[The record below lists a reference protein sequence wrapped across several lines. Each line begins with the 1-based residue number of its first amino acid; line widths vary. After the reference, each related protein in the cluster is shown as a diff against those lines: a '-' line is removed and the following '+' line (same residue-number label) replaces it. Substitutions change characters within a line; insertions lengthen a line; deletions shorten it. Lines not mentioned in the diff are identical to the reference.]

1 MPRALAID
9 DDPIISK
16 MITAALTRQGYEVV
30 TASDGL
36 KGLALVKAE
45 HPDIIITDVMMP
57 GIDGYEVTRRLRR
70 DPNFAHTPI
79 LILTSQS
86 DLEEKLRAFEVGA
99 DDHMSKPFEPAELA
113 ARLTVLL
120 RRAESVKAA
129 QSASPVS
136 MDKARLIAVHS
147 LRGGVGCSS
156 LAVNLAVGL
165 AQLWEA
171 PTLLMDLVFMAG
183 QAALML
189 NTPLKRTWADL
200 TRFDVADVDIEVLKS
215 IIGQHPSKLD
225 VIAAPTSPTET
236 EELKANML
244 NVAFNALRP
253 RYEYIVADL
262 AHDFND
268 ITITALD
275 AADLILLPLAPEMSS
290 ARAAAVAL
298 ETYTKLGYSSD
309 KVRLVLNWTF
319 EHKGLARKSIE
330 TALHF
335 PISLVLPFAPD
346 RFVSAINHGRPLLFD
361 DPADPVAALIEDF
374 AFRLSKNQ
382 HQTIP
387 PAVPSAAWQRVA
399 KRVSPQLAGARR

>member
-1 MPRALAID
+1 M
-9 DDPIISK
+9 
-16 MITAALTRQGYEVV
+16 V

-200 TRFDVADVDIEVLKS
+200 TRFDVADVDIEVM
-215 IIGQHPSKLD
+215 KLSL
-225 VIAAPTSPTET
+225 IHISEPT
-236 EELKANML
+236 
-244 NVAFNALRP
+244 
-253 RYEYIVADL
+253 
-262 AHDFND
+262 
-268 ITITALD
+268 
-275 AADLILLPLAPEMSS
+275 
-290 ARAAAVAL
+290 
-298 ETYTKLGYSSD
+298 
-309 KVRLVLNWTF
+309 
-319 EHKGLARKSIE
+319 
-330 TALHF
+330 
-335 PISLVLPFAPD
+335 
-346 RFVSAINHGRPLLFD
+346 
-361 DPADPVAALIEDF
+361 
-374 AFRLSKNQ
+374 
-382 HQTIP
+382 
-387 PAVPSAAWQRVA
+387 
-399 KRVSPQLAGARR
+399 RRS